1 MTKADIQK
9 TIKDLEGGIAS
20 PSVPDRFKGGM
31 REQVAKLKSQLAG
44 MDKSASTPKTK
55 PVEEKSPTKSEP
67 YSPVPKSIIQLE
79 KRVYAFLKKKYPQYE
94 GKSELEDQ
102 DEFWDMGEDVRKNY
116 DTEPNVRDNQYGEIG
131 EELVRFYL
139 WGTQAEDKE
148 APKKKGVPLPKD
160 KQSTDDEYDCD
171 ELYEK
176 EKQRR
181 AKAKERASKPKKTD
195 ATKNKEKLE
204 KVFENVKER
213 AMEEDVSKS
222 ELEKLISSTEA
233 LLKMLKDKLSKM
245 K

>member
-1 MTKADIQK
+1 MRNFDKALIEIGDPDDLSIILKDNKTQNNFIKILNQKIPFQKFSDGVFDIIEDNNYHILNQYLAFSGMYGDKLFATYNGNYQK
-9 TIKDLEGGIAS
+9 RGSDYYMNPVNFRGSKNRVDDDA
-20 PSVPDRFKGGM
+20 
-31 REQVAKLKSQLAG
+31 
-44 MDKSASTPKTK
+44 SAS
-55 PVEEKSPTKSEP
+55 
-67 YSPVPKSIIQLE
+67 
-79 KRVYAFLKKKYPQYE
+79 
-94 GKSELEDQ
+94 
-102 DEFWDMGEDVRKNY
+102 
-116 DTEPNVRDNQYGEIG
+116 
-131 EELVRFYL
+131 
-139 WGTQAEDKE
+139 
-148 APKKKGVPLPKD
+148 KKKGVPLPKD
-160 KQSTDDEYDCD
+160 KQSIDDEYDCD

-233 LLKMLKDKLSKM
+233 LLKMLKDKLAKM